1 MTKDS
6 ERREHPRF
14 DSEFAVQL
22 AVREG
27 SLPVGTLVSQ
37 SRNLS
42 LGGIYC
48 HLSRFVPVLT
58 KLQLTLLL
66 PFRGKKKGDVKT
78 QMVRVDGVVVRT
90 SPEEEKAGVSDYEIA
105 CAFLT
110 VDDETKKMLAKYI
123 REHVEAQ
130 MESR

>member
-1 MTKDS
+1 MTKSD
-6 ERREHPRF
+6 ERREHQRF
-14 DSEFAVQL
+14 ESEFAVQL
-22 AVREG
+22 AVRDG
-27 SLPVGTLVSQ
+27 ATPQGTLVSQ

-66 PFRGKKKGDVKT
+66 PIRGKKKGDVKT
-78 QMVRVDGVVVRT
+78 QLLRVDGVVVRT
-90 SPEEEKAGVSDYEIA
+90 TPEEEKPGVSDYEIA

-110 VDDETKKMLAKYI
+110 IDDETKKTLARYI
-123 REHVEAQ
+123 REHLEAQ
-130 MESR
+130 MESS

>member
-1 MTKDS
+1 MTTK
-6 ERREHPRF
+6 ERREHPRY

-22 AVREG
+22 AVRDG
-27 SLPVGTLVSQ
+27 SQPAGTLVSQ

-48 HLSRFVPVLT
+48 RLTRYVPILT

-66 PFRGKKKGDVKT
+66 PLRGKKKGEVKT
-78 QMVRVDGVVVRT
+78 QMLRVDGVVVRT
-90 SPEEEKAGVSDYEIA
+90 SPEEEKPGVSDYEIA

-110 VDDETKKMLAKYI
+110 IDDDTKKTLARYI

-130 MESR
+130 MESS